1 MAKRGVCVKLI
12 DIKPKKLTPAHSSR
26 AFGELVCS
34 NSLKSTDNN
43 TASGLLKAELEI
55 LGCSLLE
62 IAKGCTVA
70 AGSALAVDRKKFE
83 ENVTNAIKAEKL
95 IEIECREVEDFSG
108 LGGYTVIAT
117 GPLTTGKL
125 ADNISKCLGGGL
137 YFFDAA
143 APIVSY
149 ESLDLE
155 KCFVGN
161 RYGKT
166 FSAYEKTDT
175 AQECHFDRAK
185 RAEKSHKKTT
195 QERCEEE
202 ISPLA
207 SLGRNDTRHQRNEG
221 ETGGE
226 QGDYINCPLTK
237 DEYYTF
243 VDELITAKTAPLKN
257 FDTRSN
263 FACLQGQNCDD
274 DQRSKTVENDI
285 KTFAGCQ
292 PVEYIAKS
300 GRDSLRYGPM
310 RPVGL
315 KLPDGTRPYAVLQ
328 LRRENANGTMYNLV
342 GFQTNLTFGEQKRV
356 FGLIPALKN
365 CEYLR
370 YGVMHRNTYINAPTV
385 INSRFECLTYPNV
398 FVAGQ
403 LSGVEGYVESIAS
416 GLITAIDIV
425 NKIEGKPP
433 LELPQTTI
441 LGSLTNYLTRPN
453 NNFQPMNANFGLL
466 PPVDVR
472 KKDERKRAYGE
483 RAIKDLRLKI
493 GN

>member
-1 MAKRGVCVKLI
+1 MNVTVIGAGLAGCETALYLAKRGVSVKLI
-12 DIKPKKLTPAHSSR
+12 DIKPKKLTPAHSSK

-34 NSLKSTDNN
+34 NSLKSTDIS
-43 TASGLLKAELEI
+43 TAGGLLKAELEI

-83 ENVTNAIKAEKL
+83 DSVTNAIKTEKL
-95 IEIECREVEDFSG
+95 IEVECREVEDFVGAGSDRPQ
-108 LGGYTVIAT
+108 YTVIAT

-155 KCFVGN
+155 KTFIAD
-161 RYGKT
+161 RYGKRSICHCEKPT
-166 FSAYEKTDT
+166 ATKQSHGAGSIHEIASSAM
-175 AQECHFDRAK
+175 
-185 RAEKSHKKTT
+185 
-195 QERCEEE
+195 
-202 ISPLA
+202 PP
-207 SLGRNDTRHQRNEG
+207 RNDRGMHNVIMSEAKQSYRT
-221 ETGGE
+221 TE

-257 FDTRSN
+257 FD
-263 FACLQGQNCDD
+263 

-300 GRDSLRYGPM
+300 GRDSLRHGPM

-315 KLPDGTRPYAVLQ
+315 RLPDGTRPYAVLQ

-365 CEYLR
+365 SEYLR
-370 YGVMHRNTYINAPTV
+370 YGVMHRNTYINAPTS
-385 INSRFECLTYPNV
+385 INSRFECLNYPNV
-398 FVAGQ
+398 YVAGQ

-466 PPVDVR
+466 PPIDVK